1 LLSGVLFLLVLL
13 LLLLT
18 LQALPPMV
26 VTYRLAGVDGEATED
41 TVETLQDSA
50 AQVSALLL
58 ILTSLLTVN
67 ANFQLHQ

>member
-1 LLSGVLFLLVLL
+1 
-13 LLLLT
+13 
-18 LQALPPMV
+18 MV